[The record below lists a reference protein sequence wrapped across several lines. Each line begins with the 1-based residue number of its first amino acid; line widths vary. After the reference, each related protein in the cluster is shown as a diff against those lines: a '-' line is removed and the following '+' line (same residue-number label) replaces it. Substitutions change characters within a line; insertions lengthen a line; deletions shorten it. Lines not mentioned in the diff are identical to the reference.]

1 MLVFPNCKINLGL
14 QVRHKRIDGYHEL
27 ATIFYPLPLC
37 DALEIIRN
45 PQNGATE
52 VAFSASGTPIPGNTN
67 NNLCIKAY
75 ALLKER
81 FPELPPIQMH
91 LHKVIPMGAGLG
103 GGSSDGAFALQLLT
117 KLFAL
122 NCSTKELENLALQL
136 GSDCPFF
143 LHNQPCYATGR
154 GEILEP
160 VAVDLS
166 GYDWLLVHPGIHV
179 ATGSA
184 FTALNR
190 TQKASTGL
198 PDLRNLIQLPIHQWK
213 EELINDFETPVCAM
227 HPEIGAVRNQLYAAG
242 ALYAAMSG
250 SGSAVFGV
258 FAAGTLPTLQLP
270 QHYTV
275 VRIPAAKQ

>member
-27 ATIFYPLPLC
+27 ATVFYPLPLC
-37 DALEIIRN
+37 DALEIIRT
-45 PQNGATE
+45 PQSGARE
-52 VAFSASGTPIPGNTN
+52 LAFSASGIPIPGNTN

-75 ALLKER
+75 ALLKKR
-81 FPELPPIQMH
+81 YPELPPIQMH

-103 GGSSDGAFALQLLT
+103 GGSSDGAFALQLLA

-122 NCSTKELENLALQL
+122 NCSNETLEKLALEL

-143 LHNQPCYATGR
+143 LLNQPCYASGR

-160 VAVDLS
+160 LAVDLS
-166 GYDWLLVHPGIHV
+166 AYDWLLVHPGIHV
-179 ATGSA
+179 ATGLA
-184 FTALNR
+184 FAALNR
-190 TQKASTGL
+190 TQEPPTGL
-198 PDLRNLIQLPIHQWK
+198 PDLRTIIELPIQQWK
-213 EELINDFETPVCAM
+213 EELINDFEAPVCTT
-227 HPEIGAVRNQLYAAG
+227 HPEIGAVINQLYAAG

-250 SGSAVFGV
+250 SGSAVFGL
-258 FAAGTLPTLQLP
+258 FTAGTLPHIQLP

-275 VRIPAAKQ
+275 VHIPSTQQ